1 MYAAPF
7 EYHAPASVA
16 DAVKLLSQYGDDGKV
31 ITGGMSLI
39 PLMKF
44 RLAQPKHL
52 IDLRKIAELKGIKE
66 QGGRVVIG
74 ARTSHAE
81 LESNPVLRSKCPVIA
96 QVAAHIGD
104 QQVRNRGTIGGSL
117 MHADPGADLPA
128 AMLALDA
135 ELTLQGKSTRTVK
148 AADFFQDALAT
159 SAKPDEILVS
169 ISVPTTGNT
178 TCYMKL
184 AQQASGFALVGVAA
198 VLEMS
203 GTTCKGA
210 RIGVTG
216 VCGKAFRAGAVEKAL
231 AGKALDAKTIQAAAA
246 EVAKD
251 IKHPL
256 SDPLNGSAEYRTQMA
271 VVYTARAIMGAA
283 GVK

>member
-16 DAVKLLSQYGDDGKV
+16 EAVKLLSQYGEDGKI

-44 RLAQPKHL
+44 RLAQPQHL
-52 IDLRKIAELKGIKE
+52 IDLRKVAELKGVKE
-66 QGGRVVIG
+66 QGGKVVIG
-74 ARTSHAE
+74 ARTTHAE
-81 LESNPVLRSKCPVIA
+81 LETNPVLRSKCPVIP
-96 QVAAHIGD
+96 QVAARIGD

-117 MHADPGADLPA
+117 MHADPSADLPA

-135 ELTLQGKSTRTVK
+135 ELTLQGNSARTVK
-148 AADFFQDALAT
+148 AADFFQDALTT

-169 ISVPTTGNT
+169 ISVPATGGAT
-178 TCYMKL
+178 HYAKL

-203 GTTCKGA
+203 GSTCKSA

-216 VCGKAFRAGAVEKAL
+216 VCSKAFRAGAVEKAL

-246 EVAKD
+246 EVTKD
-251 IKHPL
+251 IKNPL
-256 SDPLNGSAEYRTQMA
+256 SDPLNGSAEYRTHMA

>member
-1 MYAAPF
+1 MYAASF

-16 DAVKLLSQYGDDGKV
+16 DAVKLLSQYGDDGKI

-52 IDLRKIAELKGIKE
+52 IDLRKIADLKGVKE
-66 QGGRVVIG
+66 AGGKIVIG
-74 ARTSHAE
+74 ARTTHGE
-81 LESNPVLRSKCPVIA
+81 LETNATLKAKCPVIA

-117 MHADPGADLPA
+117 MHADPSADLPA
-128 AMLALDA
+128 AMVALDA
-135 ELTLQGKSTRTVK
+135 EFTLQGKASRTVK
-148 AADFFQDALAT
+148 AADFFKDALET
-159 SAKPDEILVS
+159 SAKSDEILVS
-169 ISVPTTGNT
+169 ISVPTTGAT

-203 GTTCKGA
+203 GNTCKSA

-216 VCGKAFRAGAVEKAL
+216 VTGKAFRAASVEKAI
-231 AGKALDAKTIQAAAA
+231 AGKALDAKSIQAAAA

-251 IKHPL
+251 IKNP
-256 SDPLNGSAEYRTQMA
+256 
-271 VVYTARAIMGAA
+271 
-283 GVK
+283 